1 MDEEQTDHTDY
12 PHGHKP
18 AHGHAMDHAEDH
30 GHGMSHKEVRAAHHA
45 EMVAERASIHHS
57 RQHSRAPSPAKGEV
71 ESLQEQLR
79 STQQQLAAKEEAYN
93 DYVRS
98 SGELEAELEL
108 QGKIQEGKI
117 QDLRNELT
125 KNNGGM

>member
-1 MDEEQTDHTDY
+1 MDRQEPQQPNVSHDSHTISHDQT
-12 PHGHKP
+12 
-18 AHGHAMDHAEDH
+18 
-30 GHGMSHKEVRAAHHA
+30 V
-45 EMVAERASIHHS
+45 ERL
-57 RQHSRAPSPAKGEV
+57 K
-71 ESLQEQLR
+71 EQLK

-117 QDLRNELT
+117 QELRNELT
-125 KNNGGM
+125 KNNGGIRVMS